1 MEDKPDLKPYRGFVD
16 PAFRDPTLLEQLR
29 ALPERLAPQ
38 GDRAGPFQRSRV
50 LKAALARES
59 GPVAVAVKAFPPQGA
74 VRSLLA
80 RAYGSK
86 ARRSFDVA
94 AALFQNGIGT
104 PRPVGFLERWERGRL
119 VESYFLTEFT
129 EDASTF
135 RDELIQLFHFEFQ
148 YDKVL
153 NLMDCVAAS
162 VRAMHDADILHGD
175 LGNQNIL
182 LRRKGPEEWGDVSFI
197 DVNRGRA
204 GKELS
209 LRERAFDLSRLTLPT
224 KLHRFFHRMYF
235 RDRFFAG
242 ARPPRA
248 FVRWNRLYR
257 LLFALHT
264 VTRPLRHPFRM
275 MRQRKLDAG
284 KKDYPAARD
293 LWIWDARSDQAIGV
307 MPKTERYLYYFTP
320 SSVMFGLRTLAGLL
334 PAALRF
340 RGQKSRA
347 YQADVAL
354 ENRVGMTIN
363 PRPDTAERERELLEG
378 LGTLPL
384 LVRYYRH
391 ETAREWDFTTGE
403 VRRLHGA
410 GYPVSVALVQD
421 RRAVRRPERWQE
433 FVRHVLDAVGDIAE
447 WVEVGHATNRT
458 KWGVWTLGEYLRLLE
473 PLRAYEERFPSLRFM
488 GPAINDFEFHY
499 VAATLGSLPRRFRL
513 HGLSLHLYVD
523 RRGHPE
529 NRQHAFSSLDK
540 FVLARVLARQARR
553 CDDRVIVSEVNWW
566 LKDPGGHAHP
576 FAPYAEA
583 DHEWEVTEDMYAD
596 YMLRYYLHALCSGMV
611 DKVFWWRLVAAPFG
625 LVDDRDDR
633 TRPAYHALRLFLEHF
648 GKATF
653 VGRIKPPGHPVYLFR
668 FRQPDRG
675 EAVIGFHARNDE
687 LRIDLPF
694 QYERAIDALGKETEK
709 GVLTGRPVY
718 FLNVR

>member
-1 MEDKPDLKPYRGFVD
+1 MKDNPDLGPYRGFVD
-16 PAFRDPTLLEQLR
+16 PEFRDPPLLEQLR
-29 ALPERLAPQ
+29 ALPAHLAPQ
-38 GDRAGPFQRSRV
+38 EERAEPFQRSRV
-50 LKAALARES
+50 VKAALTRD
-59 GPVAVAVKAFPPQGA
+59 GVPVSVAVKVFPRQGM

-80 RAYGSK
+80 RKYGSK

-104 PRPVGFLERWERGRL
+104 PRPIAFLERWERGRL
-119 VESYFLTEFT
+119 TESYFLTEFT
-129 EDASTF
+129 ENSSTF
-135 RDELIQLFHFEFQ
+135 RDELIQLYHHEFQ
-148 YDKVL
+148 YDKIL
-153 NLMDCVAAS
+153 NLMDCVAAA

-175 LGNQNIL
+175 LGNQNIF

-204 GKELS
+204 GRELS
-209 LRERAFDLSRLTLPT
+209 LRERAFDLSRITLPT
-224 KLHRFFHRMYF
+224 KLHRFLHRMYF
-235 RDRFFAG
+235 RDRFFRG
-242 ARPPRA
+242 ERPPRA

-264 VTRPLRHPFRM
+264 VTRPLRHPLRM
-275 MRQRKLDAG
+275 MRQKKLDAG
-284 KKDYPAARD
+284 KKDYPATRD

-320 SSVMFGLRTLAGLL
+320 SSVVFGLKTLTGLL
-334 PAALRF
+334 PAALGF
-340 RGQKSRA
+340 SKHKSRA

-354 ENRVGMTIN
+354 ENRVGMTIS
-363 PRPDTAERERELLEG
+363 PRPDTAERERELLKD

-391 ETAREWDFTTGE
+391 ESPREWDFTTGE
-403 VRRLHGA
+403 VRRLHAA

-421 RRAVRRPERWQE
+421 RRSVRRPERWQE

-540 FVLARVLARQARR
+540 FVFARVLARQARR
-553 CDDRVIVSEVNWW
+553 CDDSVIVSEVNWW
-566 LKDPGGHAHP
+566 LEDPGGHAHP

-583 DHEWEVTEDMYAD
+583 DHEWEVTEDVYAD
-596 YMLRYYLHALCSGMV
+596 YMLRYYLHAICSGMV

-625 LVDDRDDR
+625 LVDDRDGR
-633 TRPAYHALRLFLEHF
+633 RRPAFFALKRFLEHF

-653 VGRIKPPGHPVYLFR
+653 VGRIKPPGHPVYLLR
-668 FRQPDRG
+668 FRQPDDS
-675 EAVIGFHARNDE
+675 EAVIGFHARNSPI
-687 LRIDLPF
+687 RIDLPF
-694 QYERAIDALGKETEK
+694 RCDRAIDALGEEVRR

-718 FLNVR
+718 YLNTR

>member
-1 MEDKPDLKPYRGFVD
+1 MEEHPELAPYRGFVD
-16 PAFRDPTLLEQLR
+16 PEFRDPPLLEQLR
-29 ALPERLAPQ
+29 ALPARLAAPEAE
-38 GDRAGPFQRSRV
+38 AGPFERSRV
-50 LKAALARES
+50 VPAALTRE
-59 GPVAVAVKAFPPQGA
+59 GAPLAAAVKVFPRQGL

-86 ARRSFDVA
+86 ARQSFTVA
-94 AALFQNGIGT
+94 DALFQNGIGT
-104 PRPVGFLERWERGRL
+104 PRPIAYLERWERGRL
-119 VESYFLTEFT
+119 VESYFLTKFA
-129 EDASTF
+129 EDSSTF
-135 RDELIQLFHFEFQ
+135 RDELIQLFWHEFQ

-153 NLMDCVAAS
+153 NLMDCVAAA
-162 VRAMHDADILHGD
+162 VRAMHDAGILHGD
-175 LGNQNIL
+175 LGNQNIF
-182 LRRKGPEEWGDVSFI
+182 LRRLGPETWGDVSFI

-204 GKELS
+204 GKPLS

-242 ARPPRA
+242 ERPPRA

-264 VTRPLRHPFRM
+264 VTRPLRHPLRM
-275 MRQRKLDAG
+275 RRQRKLDAG
-284 KKDYPAARD
+284 RKDYPAARD
-293 LWIWDARSDQAIGV
+293 LWIWDTRSDQAIGV

-320 SSVMFGLRTLAGLL
+320 GSALFGLKTLTGLL
-334 PAALRF
+334 PAAIRF
-340 RGQKSRA
+340 FKHKPRA
-347 YQADVAL
+347 YQEQVAL
-354 ENRVGMTIN
+354 ENRVGMTIH
-363 PRPDTAERERELLEG
+363 PRPETVERERELLEG
-378 LGTLPL
+378 LGKLPL

-391 ETAREWDFTTGE
+391 ETPREWDFTSGE
-403 VRRLHGA
+403 VRRLHEA

-421 RRAVRRPERWQE
+421 RRAVRRPERWKE
-433 FVRHVLDAVGDIAE
+433 FVAYVLDDVGDIAE

-458 KWGVWTLGEYLRLLE
+458 KWGVWTLGEYHRLLE
-473 PLRAYEERFPSLRFM
+473 PLCAYEERFPRLKFM

-499 VAATLGSLPRRFRL
+499 VAATLGTLPRRFRL

-576 FAPYAEA
+576 FAPYAES
-583 DHEWEVTEDMYAD
+583 DHEWEVTEDVYAD

-625 LVDDRDDR
+625 LVDDDGRR
-633 TRPAYHALRLFLEHF
+633 RPAYEALRLFLERF
-648 GKATF
+648 GRATF
-653 VGRIKPPGHPVYLFR
+653 LGRIKPPGHPVYLFR
-668 FRQPDRG
+668 FRLPDG
-675 EAVIGFHARNDE
+675 SEAVIGFHADNSPIRV
-687 LRIDLPF
+687 DLPF
-694 QYERAIDALGKETEK
+694 ACDRAVDALGEEREP
-709 GVLTGRPVY
+709 GVLSGRPVY
-718 FLNVR
+718 FLNVA